1 MSDREMLAMVAE
13 HFEFL
18 RRLAATGG
26 PLRANGKIV
35 PKWRA
40 VAYECQVARERVLLH
55 LAGET

>member
-1 MSDREMLAMVAE
+1 MLAMVAE

-40 VAYECQVARERVLLH
+40 VAYECQVARELVLLH